1 MKYIFV
7 VNWNCGEILKVI
19 MSPGDSK
26 WTRIEVNFANFLLN
40 PSLRRKFS
48 DYHPNDR
55 DQVQRIST
63 MWPCQLVDH
72 TFLQREYEK
81 K

>member
-19 MSPGDSK
+19 MSLENSK
-26 WTRIEVNFANFLLN
+26 WTHIEVNFANFPSN
-40 PSLRRKFS
+40 PSLRKKIS
-48 DYHPNDR
+48 NYHP
-55 DQVQRIST
+55 QRIST
-63 MWPCQLVDH
+63 MWPCQLVDQI
-72 TFLQREYEK
+72 FSQRVWK

>member
-19 MSPGDSK
+19 MSLENSK
-26 WTRIEVNFANFLLN
+26 STHIEVNFANFPSN
-40 PSLRRKFS
+40 PSLRKNFS
-48 DYHPNDR
+48 NYHPNDR

-72 TFLQREYEK
+72 IFSQRVWK